1 MVYIL
6 LAEGFEEVEALTPVD
21 LLRRADIET
30 KLVGVTGETV
40 CGARGISVVTDLG
53 MDEIDLSS
61 ADMLVLPGGMP
72 GTTNLY
78 ADNRVT
84 DAVRTMADADKYVA
98 AICAAPSIILGG
110 MGLLEGRKATCY
122 PGMEDGM
129 KGAEEVKTTCVTDG
143 KFITSCGV
151 GGALDFAC
159 ALITALAGREKADEI
174 ASSVVYHA
182 GI

>member
-21 LLRRADIET
+21 LLRRAGIET

-129 KGAEEVKTTCVTDG
+129 KGAEAVNTTCVTDG

-182 GI
+182 DI